1 MEVCERKLSSYHE
14 AILTFFRNQVDTF
27 EYEAYLVNRNPRAQ
41 TSLYLARQQLKSFV
55 EELRRDGYNI

>member
-27 EYEAYLVNRNPRAQ
+27 EYTKP
-41 TSLYLARQQLKSFV
+41 T
-55 EELRRDGYNI
+55 